1 MPCIIYKLH
10 QNIFIL
16 MQVDLKYIF
25 FNFRE
30 NLYYEDTGLATNYSM
45 YLNDKGIALLGYSIY

>member
-1 MPCIIYKLH
+1 
-10 QNIFIL
+10 

-30 NLYYEDTGLATNYSM
+30 NLYNKDTGLATNYSM
-45 YLNDKGIALLGYSIY
+45 YLNDKVIALLGYSIY